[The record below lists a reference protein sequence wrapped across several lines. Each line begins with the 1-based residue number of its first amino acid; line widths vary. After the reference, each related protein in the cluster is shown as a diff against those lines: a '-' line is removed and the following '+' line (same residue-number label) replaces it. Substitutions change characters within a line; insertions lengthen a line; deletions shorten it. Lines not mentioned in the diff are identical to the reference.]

1 MTTQHQLPAPPPL
14 PDGAPT
20 RPRHGRFA
28 NEVMAGGSVVEKAD
42 DELVG
47 GWRGALGVL
56 AVVALIGVLGLFSI
70 WWLVFV
76 IGVLVAIFLHELGH
90 FTTARW
96 TGMKATQFFIGFGPR
111 VWSFRRGETE
121 YGVRVLP
128 LGAFVRII
136 GMNSMDEVD
145 PADEQ
150 RTYRSKSFPK
160 RLLVI
165 SAGSIMHMV
174 LAILLLFVV
183 YVADGESVI
192 RDGAAVGDDP
202 ADVPVS
208 GPALAAGVEPG
219 DVIVAVDGR
228 PVTGSAGLGEL
239 IRTRRP
245 GDSVVVTV
253 LRGGATPETAT
264 TLDLQAT
271 LGSSL
276 DVGGRLVGIGDVQI
290 PIASPDEPGASGAID
305 DADAAVVDRALR
317 GSKVGDIVPASIQT
331 GVDDQ
336 GAPIVRVVPARVVA
350 LPDGTRTLEG
360 TTMLGVSTG
369 ANYDTIEHSVGAASV
384 NAVTDIFPTSWEMT
398 KGAVKVL
405 NPVNIFT
412 HLAGSNTD
420 LETRPT
426 TLVGVTGLSDDVGR
440 SEGIVG
446 ILFLL
451 AVLNVFV
458 GVFNM
463 FPLLP
468 LDGGH
473 AAVATYERVRE
484 GRSRQRYYADV
495 AKLMPFAMAV
505 MTVLLF
511 LFMSGL
517 YLDITD
523 PVG

>member
-1 MTTQHQLPAPPPL
+1 
-14 PDGAPT
+14 
-20 RPRHGRFA
+20 
-28 NEVMAGGSVVEKAD
+28 MAGGSVVEKTD

-47 GWRGALGVL
+47 GVRGALGV
-56 AVVALIGVLGLFSI
+56 ASIVALIALLGLFSV

-76 IGVLVAIFLHELGH
+76 VGVLVAIFLHELGH
-90 FTTARW
+90 FATARW

-121 YGVRVLP
+121 YGVRALP

-136 GMNSMDEVD
+136 GMNNMDDVE
-145 PADEQ
+145 PEDED

-165 SAGSIMHMV
+165 SAGSLMHM
-174 LAILLLFVV
+174 LIAIVLLFTV
-183 YVADGESVI
+183 YVADGEVVR
-192 RDGAAVGDDP
+192 RDGAEIASVELT
-202 ADVPVS
+202 
-208 GPALAAGVEPG
+208 GPAY
-219 DVIVAVDGR
+219 I
-228 PVTGSAGLGEL
+228 AGLQE
-239 IRTRRP
+239 
-245 GDSVVVTV
+245 GDIVVSIDGQPVV
-253 LRGGATPETAT
+253 
-264 TLDLQAT
+264 
-271 LGSSL
+271 GSSDL
-276 DVGGRLVGIGDVQI
+276 GRLVQTNQPGDMLSFEVLRDGSTVTVPVGLGANTDEESPLFGKPYIGV
-290 PIASPDEPGASGAID
+290 SSGSYFD
-305 DADAAVVDRALR
+305 TVEHT
-317 GSKVGDIVPASIQT
+317 VPA
-331 GVDDQ
+331 
-336 GAPIVRVVPARVVA
+336 
-350 LPDGTRTLEG
+350 
-360 TTMLGVSTG
+360 
-369 ANYDTIEHSVGAASV
+369 AAV

-405 NPVNIFT
+405 NPVNILT
-412 HLAGSNTD
+412 HLNGTNDD

-426 TLVGVTGLSDDVGR
+426 TLVGVTGLSDDVGE

-473 AAVATYERVRE
+473 ALIAIYERLRE
-484 GRSRQRYYADV
+484 RGGQRYYADV
-495 AKLMPFAMAV
+495 AKMMPFAMAV